1 MHVQYSERFAK
12 GFTNFASVD
21 CTNFC
26 SKEKKFFFAVMQFG
40 YFIHEFIY

>member
-21 CTNFC
+21 CANFC
-26 SKEKKFFFAVMQFG
+26 RKKKVFFALMQFG
-40 YFIHEFIY
+40 YFIHESIY